1 MNQNNSLSSLGD
13 LQLVRMVKDGDGS
26 AFEEISHRYRNFIHS
41 VARRFCSEEDELC
54 DFTQEGL
61 LGLLSACKT
70 FKEENGA
77 SFKNYAALCIKRRL
91 ISLKRKQSSGAS
103 VPKSSMIS
111 IEDVEIPDRDN
122 PDPEELIVSR
132 ERLDE
137 MLIQLK
143 NQAGGKSMNEILP
156 FLLAATS
163 GMKKDGVS
171 FSQDEFRL
179 IFDVLKQGKSGEE
192 VDRMNRM
199 VQLFQMMHPAGH
211 S

>member
-77 SFKNYAALCIKRRL
+77 SFKNYTALCIKRRL

-103 VPKSSMIS
+103 VPNSSMIS

-143 NQAGGKSMNEILP
+143 NSLSDMEVKVICLYLQGLTYDEIAKKAGLSKKS
-156 FLLAATS
+156 
-163 GMKKDGVS
+163 
-171 FSQDEFRL
+171 
-179 IFDVLKQGKSGEE
+179 
-192 VDRMNRM
+192 VDNALQRIKRKLGGQNT
-199 VQLFQMMHPAGH
+199 A
-211 S
+211 

>member
-143 NQAGGKSMNEILP
+143 NSLSDMEIKVICLYLQGLTYYEIAKKAGLSKKS
-156 FLLAATS
+156 
-163 GMKKDGVS
+163 
-171 FSQDEFRL
+171 
-179 IFDVLKQGKSGEE
+179 
-192 VDRMNRM
+192 VDNALQRIKRKLGGQNT
-199 VQLFQMMHPAGH
+199 A
-211 S
+211 